1 MLMRTSKRHRAVWI
15 QARRTATAASLGVLL
30 LNGACGQGGRGG
42 ASGAA
47 GDGETL
53 EASTTLAWR
62 PCVAPGL
69 TTEAACVDFEV
80 PEGPEGG
87 TVSLFVM
94 KIASDGNAREPDPV
108 VLLAGGPGQSGSLTY
123 PGFAESLRRALPSRD
138 LVIVDQRGTG
148 RSSALACDLDDDFG
162 AQTKVEFD
170 MDGLEACAK
179 SWPHD
184 PKNFTTEAAAGDLEA
199 LREAMGAPQLN
210 LLGGSYGTRLA
221 LVYARLYEP
230 HVRTMVLDG
239 VAPPTMA
246 LPSSFAE
253 DGQAALD
260 RLFDDCRDAP
270 GCAAQ
275 FPDLRSLFS
284 EALRQNGQ
292 QQAPVIFVHPR
303 TGEAIEVPLTETV
316 FASGVRGLLYS
327 PGLSALL
334 PMIIAAAAEGDF
346 VPFLN
351 ALVALGDPPEPMMD
365 LGLML
370 SVLCAEDLPRID
382 PAAYEERWNQ
392 TFLKSS
398 MYDLFASGCDRW
410 PVEAV
415 PASATAAVEVSTP
428 TLLLSGALDPVT
440 PARWAEE
447 AARTLDAS
455 THLVV
460 EGSGHGTLSNP
471 CVTQIAAEFIET
483 REVSDESKECLAGLR
498 RPPFFVDAKGPA
510 H

>member
-1 MLMRTSKRHRAVWI
+1 
-15 QARRTATAASLGVLL
+15 
-30 LNGACGQGGRGG
+30 
-42 ASGAA
+42 
-47 GDGETL
+47 
-53 EASTTLAWR
+53 
-62 PCVAPGL
+62 
-69 TTEAACVDFEV
+69 
-80 PEGPEGG
+80 
-87 TVSLFVM
+87 
-94 KIASDGNAREPDPV
+94 
-108 VLLAGGPGQSGSLTY
+108 
-123 PGFAESLRRALPSRD
+123 
-138 LVIVDQRGTG
+138 
-148 RSSALACDLDDDFG
+148 
-162 AQTKVEFD
+162 VEFD
-170 MDGLEACAK
+170 MDGLETCAK

-184 PKNFTTEAAAGDLEA
+184 PKNFTTEAAARDLEELRKA
-199 LREAMGAPQLN
+199 LGAPQLN

-221 LVYARLYEP
+221 LVYARLYEAR
-230 HVRTMVLDG
+230 VRTMVLDG

-260 RLFDDCRDAP
+260 TLFDDCREAP
-270 GCAAQ
+270 GCAAR
-275 FPDLRSLFS
+275 FPELRSIFRG
-284 EALRQNGQ
+284 ALRQSGE
-292 QQAPVIFVHPR
+292 QQAPVAFVHPR
-303 TGEAIEVPLTETV
+303 TGESIEVPLTERV

-327 PGLSALL
+327 PELSALL
-334 PMIIAAAAEGDF
+334 PMIIAAAAQGDF

-351 ALVALGDPPEPMMD
+351 ALVALGDAPEPMMD

-382 PAAYEERWNQ
+382 PAAYTDRWSQ
-392 TFLKSS
+392 TFLESS

-447 AARTLDAS
+447 AAKTLQAS
-455 THLVV
+455 THLVI
-460 EGSGHGTLSNP
+460 EGSGHGTLSKP
-471 CVTQIAAEFIET
+471 CVTKIAAEFIET

-498 RPPFFVDAKGPA
+498 RPPFFIDAKGPA